1 MKKKEHVQDDVIK
14 TQLVR
19 ALADYDNLR
28 KRYEEEK
35 TSWIKFASQRVVL
48 KILPVVDMFEDAQK
62 HRGDAGLAIALTELK
77 KVLYEEGLVEI
88 KSDTGTVFDAGQHE
102 VIDTVAGGVK
112 GVIESMV
119 VTGWKFED
127 GPVVRPAK
135 VKVFKG
141 EDKQEKSVDEEK
153 N

>member
-1 MKKKEHVQDDVIK
+1 MKKRDPMQSDVVK
-14 TQLVR
+14 AQLVR

-48 KILPVVDMFEDAQK
+48 KVLPVVDMFEDAQK
-62 HRGDAGLAIALTELK
+62 HRGDAGLAIALSELK

-88 KSDTGTVFDAGQHE
+88 KSDTGTVFDAGLHE
-102 VIDTVAGGVK
+102 VVDTVEGGVK
-112 GVIESMV
+112 GVVESVV

-135 VKVFKG
+135 VKVYKG
-141 EDKQEKSVDEEK
+141 EDTQKETKVEEQ